1 MRKILYS
8 KPILCLLRLF
18 FRLFYRKEYLRG
30 YYFDTKR
37 IGWYWAFMGLKSRI
51 LGPNR
56 RIPWPVNPNTI
67 VAHPERLHFDVDNLN
82 LFQTPG
88 CYWQNHGASITI
100 GSGSFVA
107 PNVGIITTNHDVND
121 PAKHVPGK
129 DIVIGKKCW
138 IGMNAVILPGVTLGD
153 HTVVAAGAV
162 VTHSFPNGYCVVG
175 GVPAKVISVLE
186 RPLSPTDTAESSS
199 AALQS

>member
-1 MRKILYS
+1 MRKLLYS
-8 KPILCLLRLF
+8 KPILWLLRLF
-18 FRLFYRKEYLRG
+18 FGLFYQKKYLRG

-37 IGWYWAFMGLKSRI
+37 MGWFWALKGLRSR
-51 LGPNR
+51 LFGTNR
-56 RIPWPVNPNTI
+56 RVPWPVHPHTIISNPDRI
-67 VAHPERLHFDVDNLN
+67 HFDVDNLN

-88 CYWQNHGASITI
+88 CYWQTHDASITV

-138 IGMNAVILPGVTLGD
+138 IGMNAVVLPGVTLGD

-162 VTHSFPNGYCVVG
+162 VTHSFPDGYCVVG

-186 RPLSPTDTAESSS
+186 RPHSLENTANTPSIES
-199 AALQS
+199 